1 MLPENN
7 LNKKSDFGLIEVIC
21 GSMFSGKT
29 EELIKRI
36 KMAEYSMSKT
46 IVLKPKIDSRNE
58 GNYIKTHNNKKHKAF
73 TITKE
78 NEILIKS
85 KNFDVINIDEAQFF
99 TNSLVDICNLLAN
112 EGKRIIIA
120 GLDMDYRGKPFGPMP
135 SFMGT
140 AEFISKLHAVC
151 AETGEWQIIQTES
164 QKIKDK

>member
-1 MLPENN
+1 MKE
-7 LNKKSDFGLIEVIC
+7 I
-21 GSMFSGKT
+21 T
-29 EELIKRI
+29 
-36 KMAEYSMSKT
+36 
-46 IVLKPKIDSRNE
+46 LKI
-58 GNYIKTHNNKKHKAF
+58 I
-73 TITKE
+73 ITK
-78 NEILIKS
+78 NIRLLQLLKRMRFW
-85 KNFDVINIDEAQFF
+85 KNQKKFWCDWCRWSSVF

-164 QKIKDK
+164 QKIIDK